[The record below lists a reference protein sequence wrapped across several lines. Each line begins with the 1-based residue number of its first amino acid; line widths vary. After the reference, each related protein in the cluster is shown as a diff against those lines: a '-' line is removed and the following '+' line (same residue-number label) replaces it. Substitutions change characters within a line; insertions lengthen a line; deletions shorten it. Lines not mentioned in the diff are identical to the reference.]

1 MSVPK
6 YCSWDVKDL
15 ASDYGWIEL
24 PTNLHD
30 EGRMLSYYSSEHGG
44 VRANVYLKTGT
55 VATSLDH
62 PTKGKTQLFRGQ
74 RDTYEKLEEI
84 FENPR
89 VHTDSGYRTRAK
101 LREEEEG
108 GLSEMLV
115 SVDDE
120 EGDDVE
126 KLREEGDVASDFEDK
141 DVMANLYREGRF
153 EEEGEFDGESLMEK
167 LMSKWDE
174 EEDIESD
181 EIVLSGFKDTLE
193 LLNDEDYHRSVSEV
207 DFAEA
212 TNSSEENE
220 SFEESEE
227 CGIESDDDEDVNESN
242 VSLNDSDQH
251 EVDES
256 KEGGSDESEEN
267 SSESDGCGTD
277 SCNESHSWSDQASDD
292 HFEESDDYSD

>member
-1 MSVPK
+1 MSAPK

-74 RDTYEKLEEI
+74 RDTFEKLEEI

-115 SVDDE
+115 FVDDE
-120 EGDDVE
+120 EGDDME
-126 KLREEGDVASDFEDK
+126 QLREEGDVASDFEDK

-174 EEDIESD
+174 EEDIDSD

-220 SFEESEE
+220 SLEESEE
-227 CGIESDDDEDVNESN
+227 CEIDSDDDEDVHESDG
-242 VSLNDSDQH
+242 SLNDSDQH

-277 SCNESHSWSDQASDD
+277 SCNESHSWSDQASDE
-292 HFEESDDYSD
+292 HFEESDDFSD

>member
-1 MSVPK
+1 MSAPK

-115 SVDDE
+115 FVDDE
-120 EGDDVE
+120 EGDDME
-126 KLREEGDVASDFEDK
+126 QLREEGDVASDLTDK

-256 KEGGSDESEEN
+256 KEGGSDESEES

-292 HFEESDDYSD
+292 NFEESDDYSD

>member
-1 MSVPK
+1 MSAPK

-174 EEDIESD
+174 EEDIDSD

-251 EVDES
+251 EVDKS
-256 KEGGSDESEEN
+256 KEGGSDESEES

-292 HFEESDDYSD
+292 NFEESDDYSD

>member
-1 MSVPK
+1 MSAPK

-74 RDTYEKLEEI
+74 RDTFEKLEEI

-115 SVDDE
+115 FVDDE
-120 EGDDVE
+120 EGDDME
-126 KLREEGDVASDFEDK
+126 QLREEGDVASDFEDK

-174 EEDIESD
+174 EEDIDSD

-256 KEGGSDESEEN
+256 KEGGSDESEES

-292 HFEESDDYSD
+292 NFEESDDYSD

>member
-1 MSVPK
+1 MSAPK

-115 SVDDE
+115 FVDDE
-120 EGDDVE
+120 EGDDME
-126 KLREEGDVASDFEDK
+126 QLREEGDVASDLTDK

-227 CGIESDDDEDVNESN
+227 CEIDSDDDEDVHESDG
-242 VSLNDSDQH
+242 SLNDSDQH

>member
-1 MSVPK
+1 M
-6 YCSWDVKDL
+6 
-15 ASDYGWIEL
+15 G
-24 PTNLHD
+24 
-30 EGRMLSYYSSEHGG
+30 
-44 VRANVYLKTGT
+44 
-55 VATSLDH
+55 
-62 PTKGKTQLFRGQ
+62 
-74 RDTYEKLEEI
+74 
-84 FENPR
+84 
-89 VHTDSGYRTRAK
+89 
-101 LREEEEG
+101 
-108 GLSEMLV
+108 
-115 SVDDE
+115 
-120 EGDDVE
+120 
-126 KLREEGDVASDFEDK
+126 
-141 DVMANLYREGRF
+141 
-153 EEEGEFDGESLMEK
+153 EK

-242 VSLNDSDQH
+242 VSLNDSDQN

-256 KEGGSDESEEN
+256 KEGGSEES

-292 HFEESDDYSD
+292 NFE